1 MGWIGNARQL
11 TYTLD
16 CMGADRDEEGKFK
29 IYNSAPVSF
38 MGCGEEM
45 VVDDDCCYSVN
56 GKKASL
62 AGALNSTSYGL
73 QVTVI

>member
-16 CMGADRDEEGKFK
+16 IMGADKDENGLFK

-38 MGCGEEM
+38 MGCDEET

-62 AGALNSTSYGL
+62 AGALNGTSYGL
-73 QVTVI
+73 QVKVI